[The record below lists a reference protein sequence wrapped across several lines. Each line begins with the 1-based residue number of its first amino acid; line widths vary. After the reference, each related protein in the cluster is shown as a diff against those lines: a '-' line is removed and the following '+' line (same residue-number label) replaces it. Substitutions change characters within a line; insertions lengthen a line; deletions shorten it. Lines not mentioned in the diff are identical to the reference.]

1 MFKGLESITEIN
13 ILSYD
18 YSVYNINR
26 MFEGCKNLVKA
37 DLRNIYTNSYL
48 QCEYLFKGCVK
59 LSDLTLNSRQISI
72 GSMEGMFY
80 NCKALASLG
89 NINFNTNNVR
99 KMDNLFFGCSKLTN
113 ININNF
119 ASNNLKSTA
128 SMFQGCNQ
136 LKTITFPNTF
146 ASSVTNMD
154 KMIYECS
161 SLTNINFSLL
171 KKSNVNSMNYMFYGC
186 SQLTQFKDTNF
197 NSHKVT
203 NMKYIFAYTG
213 LTSIDLNI
221 IKINKVKYSDHMF
234 LGCSNLQTTTNYLN
248 MGTTPVISMSHL
260 FAGCWKLE

>member
-99 KMDNLFFGCSKLTN
+99 KMDNLFFGCLKLTN

-119 ASNNLKSTA
+119 FSNNLKSTT
-128 SMFQGCNQ
+128 SMFHGCNQ
-136 LKTITFPNTF
+136 LKTIKFPNNF
-146 ASSVTNMD
+146 ASGVTNMD
-154 KMIYECS
+154 KMFYECE

-171 KKSNVNSMNYMFYGC
+171 KTSNVNSMNYMFYGC
-186 SQLTQFKDTNF
+186 SQLTKFEDTNF
-197 NSHKVT
+197 NSQKVV

-213 LTSIDLNI
+213 LTYIDLNI
-221 IKINKVKYSDHMF
+221 LKINAVKYADYMF
-234 LGCSNLQTTTNYLN
+234 LGC
-248 MGTTPVISMSHL
+248 
-260 FAGCWKLE
+260 